1 MFGSKGY
8 TMKHVCLCALHVQL
22 PVCGKERASPC
33 VCYLFVRY
41 YSKLKYC
48 PLSEHCPPLLYEDSY
63 IDTEI

>member
-1 MFGSKGY
+1 MCIIY
-8 TMKHVCLCALHVQL
+8 VQL

-48 PLSEHCPPLLYEDSY
+48 PLNEHCPQLYKY
-63 IDTEI
+63 VHTHHCYMKIATLTQKYKLYG